1 MVLIYQNLSHQ
12 NNEISILKRQNI
24 ISTNE
29 IAILK
34 QENATTNDENILL
47 MKKLKELEIKS
58 SQEVA
63 QLQHEFQDL
72 KRENDQL
79 LGKMKSRDNNKPQEL
94 AKIKLKLKVFDM
106 QCLKDELSV
115 ARDID
120 GKVSLVNN
128 DQVMIVEPKGK
139 FFDLDIKKLSQ
150 CYTNNK
156 FDYLFD
162 LYDLNHLKDLMV
174 EIIDN
179 IPYHWYESQYDD
191 LYFTLVF
198 PLDLNNIKD
207 MDILIPGRCRI
218 TIINKKLV
226 VEEQKKQWDISI
238 LNFHTWLS
246 YKITL

>member
-1 MVLIYQNLSHQ
+1 
-12 NNEISILKRQNI
+12 
-24 ISTNE
+24 
-29 IAILK
+29 
-34 QENATTNDENILL
+34 
-47 MKKLKELEIKS
+47 
-58 SQEVA
+58 
-63 QLQHEFQDL
+63 
-72 KRENDQL
+72 
-79 LGKMKSRDNNKPQEL
+79 
-94 AKIKLKLKVFDM
+94 
-106 QCLKDELSV
+106 
-115 ARDID
+115 
-120 GKVSLVNN
+120 
-128 DQVMIVEPKGK
+128 MIVEPKEK
-139 FFDLDIKKLSQ
+139 AFDLDIKKLSQ